1 LSCTVRFGEPIP
13 TIEKQSAKGGVTMQM
28 NTRTAVKF
36 TAVILASV
44 LCLWAGASLASD
56 LESKLVVVTS
66 YPKDL
71 TGPFKKAF
79 EAKHPGTMVE
89 ILQKKTSA
97 GVKYIQETA
106 AGNTS
111 DLMWA
116 SAPDAFE
123 VLKADGLLAK
133 YTPVATGIPEK
144 IGSYPINDPDGYYI
158 GFAGSGYGIMW
169 NKRYLKAKKIPVPKE
184 WADLKKP
191 VYHNHVG
198 MSAPSRSGTT
208 HLTVE
213 TVLQGEGWEKGWG
226 TWKEMAGNFK
236 MVTER
241 SFGVPEGVNSGDFG
255 IGIVIDFFGFSSKAT
270 GFPVD
275 FAYPTVTTL
284 VPANVA
290 MVKAAPHPAAAA
302 AFIEYLLSV
311 EGQELLLDPA
321 IRRLPVNPET
331 YAKAPEGFPNPF
343 KDQSIGA
350 AVKFDVGVS
359 KDRYNIVN
367 SLFDVMITYRR
378 EDLVNAS
385 RAIQEAEAAL
395 ADKPDPGA
403 EALIKE
409 ARTLLTAMPISEAE
423 AVDGKFPGVFTSDAY
438 KKRKKADVK
447 VPQRQAEIEET
458 WDSFTKKNYAEAE
471 AKAKQALSMLK

>member
-1 LSCTVRFGEPIP
+1 
-13 TIEKQSAKGGVTMQM
+13 M
-28 NTRTAVKF
+28 
-36 TAVILASV
+36 
-44 LCLWAGASLASD
+44 
-56 LESKLVVVTS
+56 SKLKFGRNLLVAGTMLMAILVAMPFQAHALEGKLVIVTS

-106 AGNTS
+106 QGNTS

-123 VLKADGLLAK
+123 VLKGDGLLTRYAPK
-133 YTPVATGIPEK
+133 ATGIPK
-144 IGSYPINDPDGYYI
+144 NIGSYPINDPDGYYI

-169 NKRYLKAKKIPVPKE
+169 NTRYLKAKKIPVPKD

-191 VYHNHVG
+191 VYYDHVG

-213 TVLQGEGWEKGWG
+213 TVLQGEGWDKGWA

-255 IGIVIDFFGFSSKAT
+255 VGVVIDFFGFSSKAT

-275 FAYPTVTTL
+275 FVYPTVTTL
-284 VPANVA
+284 VPANIA
-290 MVKAAPHPAAAA
+290 IVKNAPHPQAAA
-302 AFIEYLLSV
+302 AFIEYLLSI

-321 IRRLPVNPET
+321 IRRLPVNPAT
-331 YAKAPEGFPNPF
+331 YTKAPKDFPNPF
-343 KDQSIGA
+343 KDKSIGA
-350 AVKFDVGVS
+350 AVKFDVVLS
-359 KDRYNIVN
+359 KTRYNIVN

-378 EDLVNAS
+378 EDLAKAV
-385 RAIQEAEAAL
+385 RAIQEAEMSL
-395 ADKPDPGA
+395 AGKSNKEA

-409 ARTLLTAMPISEAE
+409 ARALVAAMPISEAE
-423 AVDGKFPGVFTSDAY
+423 ALDAKYPGVFTSDVF
-438 KKRKKADVK
+438 KKRKKASVK
-447 VPQRQAEIEET
+447 VPPRQAEVEEK
-458 WDSFTKKNYAEAE
+458 WDAFSKKNYADAAAR
-471 AKAKQALSMLK
+471 AKKALGMLK

>member
-1 LSCTVRFGEPIP
+1 
-13 TIEKQSAKGGVTMQM
+13 M
-28 NTRTAVKF
+28 NKLKLGCSLLV
-36 TAVILASV
+36 
-44 LCLWAGASLASD
+44 AGAMLLAIMMAMPYQACA
-56 LESKLVVVTS
+56 LEDKLVIVTS

-79 EAKHPGTMVE
+79 EAKYPGTMVE
-89 ILQKKTSA
+89 ILQKNTSA
-97 GVKYIQETA
+97 AVKYIQETA
-106 AGNTS
+106 QGNTS

-123 VLKADGLLAK
+123 VLKGNGLLAHYVPK
-133 YTPVATGIPEK
+133 TKGIPEK

-169 NKRYLKAKKIPVPKE
+169 NTRYLKAKNIPVPKE

-191 VYHNHVG
+191 VYHDHVG

-213 TVLQGEGWEKGWG
+213 TVLQGEGWDQGWA

-255 IGIVIDFFGFSSKAT
+255 IGVVIDFFGFSSKAT

-275 FAYPTVTTL
+275 FVYPTVTTL
-284 VPANVA
+284 VPANIA
-290 MVKAAPHPAAAA
+290 IVKNAPHPEAAGT
-302 AFIEYLLSV
+302 FIEYLLSV

-331 YAKAPEGFPNPF
+331 YAKAPADFPNPF
-343 KDQSIGA
+343 KDMSIGA
-350 AVKFDVGVS
+350 AVKFDVGLS
-359 KDRYNIVN
+359 ESRYNMVN

-378 EDLVNAS
+378 EDLAEACK
-385 RAIQEAEAAL
+385 AIQQAETAL
-395 ADKPDPGA
+395 SGKSNAEA

-409 ARTLLTAMPISEAE
+409 ARALIAAMPISETE
-423 AVDGKFPGVFTSDAY
+423 AVDAKFPGVFTSDAF
-438 KKRKKADVK
+438 KSRKKAGVK
-447 VPQRQAEIEET
+447 VPPRQAEIEEK
-458 WDSFTKKNYAEAE
+458 WDSFSKKNYAEAK
-471 AKAKQALSMLK
+471 AKAEKALATLK

>member
-1 LSCTVRFGEPIP
+1 MKMKSR
-13 TIEKQSAKGGVTMQM
+13 TII
-28 NTRTAVKF
+28 R
-36 TAVILASV
+36 ILAIILTAS
-44 LCLWAGASLASD
+44 LCLWTGSSLAAG
-56 LESKLVVVTS
+56 LESTLVVVTS

-79 EAKHPGTMVE
+79 EAQYPGTTVE

-106 AGNTS
+106 QGNTS

-123 VLKADGLLAK
+123 VLKSDGLLAK
-133 YTPVATGIPEK
+133 YTPTAKGIPQK

-158 GFAGSGYGIMW
+158 GFAVSGYGIMW
-169 NKRYLKAKKIPVPKE
+169 NTRYLKAKKIPVPKE

-213 TVLQGEGWEKGWG
+213 TVLQGEGWDKGWA
-226 TWKEMAGNFK
+226 TWKQMAGNFK

-275 FAYPTVTTL
+275 FVYPTVTTL
-284 VPANVA
+284 VPANIA
-290 MVKAAPHPAAAA
+290 IVKDAPHPKAAA
-302 AFIEYLLSV
+302 AFIEYLLST

-321 IRRLPVNPET
+321 IRRLPVNPST
-331 YAKAPEGFPNPF
+331 YAKAPKNFPNPF
-343 KDQSIGA
+343 KDKSIGA
-350 AVKFDVGVS
+350 AVKFDVGLS

-378 EDLVNAS
+378 EDLTKAIG
-385 RAIQEAEAAL
+385 AIQKAEAAL
-395 ADKPDPGA
+395 AGKSNPEA

-409 ARTLLTAMPISEAE
+409 ARTLVTAMPISEAE
-423 AVDGKFPGVFTSDAY
+423 AVDGKFIGVFTSDVY
-438 KKRKKADVK
+438 KKRKKASVK
-447 VPQRQAEIEET
+447 VPPRQAEIEEK

-471 AKAKQALSMLK
+471 AKAKQALAMLK

>member
-1 LSCTVRFGEPIP
+1 MKMKSRTSI
-13 TIEKQSAKGGVTMQM
+13 IISAIIV
-28 NTRTAVKF
+28 
-36 TAVILASV
+36 ASA
-44 LCLWAGASLASD
+44 LCLWTGSLLAAG

-79 EAKHPGTMVE
+79 EAKYPGTLVE

-97 GVKYIQETA
+97 GVKYIQETSQ
-106 AGNTS
+106 GNTS

-123 VLKADGLLAK
+123 VLKADGLLAR
-133 YTPVATGIPEK
+133 YTPKAEGIPEK
-144 IGSYPINDPDGYYI
+144 IGSYPINDPAGYYI

-169 NKRYLKAKKIPVPKE
+169 NTRYLKAKKIPVPKE

-191 VYHNHVG
+191 VYHDHVG

-213 TVLQGEGWEKGWG
+213 TVLQGEGWDKGWA

-275 FAYPTVTTL
+275 FVYPTVTTL
-284 VPANVA
+284 VPANIA
-290 MVKAAPHPAAAA
+290 IVKNAPHPEAAA
-302 AFIEYLLSV
+302 AFIEFLLSV

-321 IRRLPVNPET
+321 IRRLPVNPKT
-331 YAKAPEGFPNPF
+331 YAKAPKDFPNPF
-343 KDQSIGA
+343 KDKSIGA
-350 AVKFDVGVS
+350 AVKFDVELS
-359 KDRYNIVN
+359 KNRYNIVN

-378 EDLVNAS
+378 EDLVKAT
-385 RAIQEAEAAL
+385 RAIQNAEAAL
-395 ADKPDPGA
+395 AGKSNPGA

-409 ARTLLTAMPISEAE
+409 ARALVTAMPISEAE
-423 AVDGKFPGVFTSDAY
+423 AVDGKFPGVFTSDVY
-438 KKRKKADVK
+438 KKRKKASAK
-447 VPQRQAEIEET
+447 VPPRQAEIEEK
-458 WDSFTKKNYAEAE
+458 WDSFTKKNYAEAK
-471 AKAKQALSMLK
+471 AKAKKALAMLK